1 MAFKKIADP
10 AFDMAAPVNKDDSKT
25 NYQYYAYPAIQP
37 NQRGGRIELQVQD
50 TSRYFLPCEA
60 FIEFEGELVTNVAA
74 NTAYANEAKI
84 RVGFVNNGIM
94 ALFNSAR
101 YLIDGKEIESIDQ
114 DVDIATTI
122 IGLARY
128 SDDYTRS
135 AGPSM
140 MFAKDTNDHP
150 ENNKYIKLRTPRG
163 TSGADGTAQPVDEE
177 HEDQPGAA
185 FDIIKGDNNNF
196 NLGFATRKGTLQGQ
210 RRQFS
215 CASPLHHIFG
225 FCRNVRKVI
234 YGAKH
239 TIALVRKS
247 DDNDAIL
254 RANGV
259 AEGKVNLNKIA
270 LWMPVLTPSVAIEQQ
285 LLSFMD
291 SGGKSLLSW
300 LTTTTDVKQ
309 DNVNGDFTWH
319 LASKQGVS
327 APRHIFI
334 ALQDANRV
342 GRQLSS
348 HMIFDQLGVSEVSLR
363 INGQQEPTEVVQL
376 NYDNN
381 HVARVY
387 HKMLSFMGRDQ
398 NVDTGL
404 QISQI
409 DFTKLYPIYYFSL
422 EHLDMMRQSVVDIHF
437 HASVQ
442 RPAGIADYRAI
453 AVILSDKS
461 MMLEGI
467 GGRMRMID
475 APVENL

>member
-10 AFDMAAPVNKDDSKT
+10 AFDMAAPVNKDDSKI
-25 NYQYYAYPAIQP
+25 NYQYYAYPAREP
-37 NQRGGRIELQVQD
+37 NQRGRVELQVQD

-60 FIEFEGELVTNVAA
+60 FIEVEGELVTNVAA
-74 NTAYANEAKI
+74 DTPYEVDLNI

-101 YLIDGKEIESIDQ
+101 YIIDGKEIESIEQ
-114 DVDIATTI
+114 DVDVATTI

-140 MFAKDTNDHP
+140 MFAKDTSNHADHRQF
-150 ENNKYIKLRTPRG
+150 IKVRTARD
-163 TSGADGTAQPVDEE
+163 TSEAEQQLADHLDR
-177 HEDQPGAA
+177 EDRPAA
-185 FDIIKGDNNNF
+185 EFDILKRVNDNF
-196 NLGFATRKGTLQGQ
+196 NLGFATRNGALKGQH
-210 RRQFS
+210 RRFS
-215 CASPLHHIFG
+215 CAIPLHHIFG

-239 TIALVRKS
+239 TVVLVRKEN
-247 DDNDAIL
+247 DNDAIW

-259 AEGKVNLNKIA
+259 DDGKVNLNKLV

-291 SGGKSLLSW
+291 TGGKSLLSW
-300 LTTTTDVKQ
+300 LTTTTDTKQ
-309 DNVNGDFTWH
+309 DNVNGKFTWH

-348 HMIFDQLGVSEVSLR
+348 HMIFDKLGVSEVSLR
-363 INGQQEPTEVVQL
+363 INGQQEPAEIVQL
-376 NYDNN
+376 DYNN
-381 HVARVY
+381 NDVARVY
-387 HKMLSFMGRDQ
+387 HRILSFMGRDQ

-409 DFTKLYPIYYFSL
+409 DFEKHYPIYYFSL
-422 EHLDMMRQSVVDIHF
+422 EHLDMMRQSVVDIYF
-437 HASVQ
+437 QARVQ
-442 RPAGIADYRAI
+442 RGAIADYRAV

-461 MMLEGI
+461 MLLEGV
-467 GGRMRMID
+467 GGRMRLID
-475 APVENL
+475 APVENM